1 MFSLCINGLYTP
13 FGSIYEVGYF
23 ANIKSISF
31 VTS

>member
-1 MFSLCINGLYTP
+1 MFSLCFNDLYTS
-13 FGSIYEVGYF
+13 FGSIYGAGYF